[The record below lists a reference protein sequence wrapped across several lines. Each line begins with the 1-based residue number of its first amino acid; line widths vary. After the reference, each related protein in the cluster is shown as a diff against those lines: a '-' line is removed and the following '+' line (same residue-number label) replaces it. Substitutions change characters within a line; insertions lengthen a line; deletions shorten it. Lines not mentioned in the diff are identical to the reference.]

1 MGLNTRRRT
10 TLATATGL
18 PRYARN
24 DTVGTRA
31 RERGLAQWASV
42 TQEHSGLTLAAVAG
56 YALVGFELGDGAA
69 AAGAG
74 LAAPVVYGQ
83 KIPHLVVDLL
93 AHVLAHGVHGVQDH
107 LTAGVVDAA
116 QLIVGQRLALLER
129 IHAGVEQNLIG
140 VSVADAG
147 HDTPASQH
155 ALDLAA
161 KPLQVRLEVIKAGA
175 VQHVRTLLG
184 QPRH

>member
-1 MGLNTRRRT
+1 MPKAPLPLGKGLFGT
-10 TLATATGL
+10 TL
-18 PRYARN
+18 RN
-24 DTVGTRA
+24 PSR
-31 RERGLAQWASV
+31 SV
-42 TQEHSGLTLAAVAG
+42 FQEHSGLALAAVAG
-56 YALVGFELGDGAA
+56 YALVGFQLGDGGA

-83 KIPHLVVDLL
+83 KIPHRVVNLP
-93 AHVLAHGVHGVQDH
+93 ANVLAHGVHGVQHH

-116 QLIVGQRLALLER
+116 QLIVGQRVALLER

-147 HDTPASQH
+147 HDTPRVST
-155 ALDLAA
+155 
-161 KPLQVRLEVIKAGA
+161 PLISPLIPFQVRLEVSKGRA
-175 VQHVRTLLG
+175 VQHVRPRLG